1 MATQAPALAHRSSL
15 PQSKAAARPLSGLRA
30 VLYGGLTVGILDIG
44 DAIVFWFLRA
54 DVPPMRILQS
64 VAAGLLGRQEARAGG
79 WPTALLGL
87 LLHFFIA
94 TTVVLV
100 YNLASRRLAVLT
112 RRPIVCGLAY
122 GLLVYLAMYY
132 VVVPLSAAGR
142 GIPDMPPL
150 PVLANNV
157 LIHMLGVGLPAALF
171 AAWAARAAGRP

>member
-1 MATQAPALAHRSSL
+1 MTTQAPALTRRSSL
-15 PQSKAAARPLSGLRA
+15 LESKAASRQPSGVRA
-30 VLYGGLTVGILDIG
+30 VLFGGLTVGILDIS

-64 VAAGLLGRQEARAGG
+64 VAAGLLGRQAARAGG

-100 YNLASRRLAVLT
+100 YNLASRRLALLT

-122 GLLVYLAMYY
+122 GLLVYLVMYY

-142 GIPDMPPL
+142 GIPDMSPL

-157 LIHMLGVGLPAALF
+157 LIHMLGIGLPSAFF
-171 AAWAARAAGRP
+171 AAWAARPTGRP

>member
-1 MATQAPALAHRSSL
+1 MATQAPALARRSSL
-15 PQSKAAARPLSGLRA
+15 LESKTAARPLSGLRA
-30 VLYGGLTVGILDIG
+30 VLYGGLTVGILDIT
-44 DAIVFWFLRA
+44 DAIVFWFLRTDA
-54 DVPPMRILQS
+54 PPMRILQS
-64 VAAGLLGRQEARAGG
+64 VAAGLLGRQAARAGG

-142 GIPDMPPL
+142 GIPGMSPL
-150 PVLANNV
+150 PVLANNL
-157 LIHMLGVGLPAALF
+157 LIHMLGIGLPAAFF
-171 AAWAARAAGRP
+171 AARMARTTGRP